1 MPIFVFLHSK
11 QEPVVTRGEYLNIW
25 KRILLWLGF
34 PVRFKAMQSEDV
46 YNIPARSISH
56 VQEFSD
62 AELQRRMETQK
73 AKQAAEARRNPN
85 PGPAPKAIVPKGK

>member
-1 MPIFVFLHSK
+1 MPIFIFLHSK
-11 QEPVVTRGEYLNIW
+11 QEPLITRGEHVDIW

-34 PVRFKAMQSEDV
+34 AVRFQSMQSDDV

-56 VQEFSD
+56 TQELPD
-62 AELQRRMETQK
+62 AELQIRLARQ
-73 AKQAAEARRNPN
+73 AEARKKNPN